1 MVERRAEEFSALAP
15 EDVAATV
22 RQIATALRRQEQFSD
37 ETVGEAFALIRE
49 LSDRILGKRHFDVQ
63 LIGAFAMIK
72 GMLAE
77 MATGEGKTL
86 TATLVAGT
94 AALAGIPVHVVTVN
108 DYLVQR
114 DAELMGP
121 LYAFSA

>member
-1 MVERRAEEFSALAP
+1 QTSEELRAAAR
-15 EDVAATV
+15 DVSIV
-22 RQIATALRRQEQFSD
+22 LRRTSD
-37 ETVGEAFALIRE
+37 FPDEAVAKAFALIRE
-49 LSDRILGKRHFDVQ
+49 LSEGVLRKRHFDVQ
-63 LIGAFAMIK
+63 VIGAFAMIK

-94 AALAGIPVHVVTVN
+94 AGLAGIPVPVVTVN
-108 DYLVQR
+108 DYLARR

-121 LYAFSA
+121 IYAKLGLSVGVVI